1 MLEVRVRRRLATF
14 DLDVTFAVEGA
25 EILAVHGPSGAGK
38 TTLVNLIA
46 GLDRPDRGRIVA
58 DGRVLFDDAA
68 GIDVAPAA
76 RRIGYVFQD
85 GRLFPHLSVAG
96 NLRYG
101 RHRGR
106 GRVDFDQ
113 VVALLGLGPLLKR
126 RPRTLSGGE
135 GQRVA
140 IGRALLSGPSLLL
153 MDEPLASVDPERKAE
168 ILPFVRRL
176 RDAFAL
182 PILYVSHSADEIAQI
197 AERTIRI
204 EKGRLASGAA
214 PATPSTGGPADG
226 LALMAV
232 VADHDPATQ
241 RTLLD
246 TPFGRLSVPLR
257 PEAPG
262 TPVRVTVDAVS
273 VAPVADTDHL
283 AVLPPRPAAG
293 LP

>member
-1 MLEVRVRRRLATF
+1 MRRRLAAF
-14 DLDVTFAVEGA
+14 DLDVAFAVDGP
-25 EILAVHGPSGAGK
+25 EILALHGPSGAGK
-38 TTLVNLIA
+38 TTLINLIA

-68 GIDVAPAA
+68 GIDLAPEV

-85 GRLFPHLSVAG
+85 ARLFPHLSVAG

-113 VVALLGLGPLLKR
+113 VVALLGLRPLLKR

-153 MDEPLASVDPERKAE
+153 MDEPLASVDLERKAE
-168 ILPFVRRL
+168 ILPFIRRL

-182 PILYVSHSADEIAQI
+182 PILYVSHSSDEIGQVAD
-197 AERTIRI
+197 RTIRL
-204 EKGRLASGAA
+204 EEGRLASAAA
-214 PATPSTGGPADG
+214 PVTPATVGPADG

-232 VADHDPATQ
+232 VADHDPASG

-246 TPFGRLSVPLR
+246 TPFGQLSVPLR
-257 PEAPG
+257 SEAPG
-262 TPVRVTVDAVS
+262 TPVRVTVDAVA

-283 AVLPPRPAAG
+283 AVLPPRWAAG
-293 LP
+293 QV